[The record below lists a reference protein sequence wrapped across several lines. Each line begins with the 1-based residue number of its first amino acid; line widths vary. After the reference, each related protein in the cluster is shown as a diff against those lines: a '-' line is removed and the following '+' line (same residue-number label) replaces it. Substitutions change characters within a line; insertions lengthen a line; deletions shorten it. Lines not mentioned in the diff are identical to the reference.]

1 MATLLLA
8 MVTALTAP
16 VISTAST
23 LPPAPTIPPL
33 IILMATTA
41 PTAPMTL
48 TATTILLSPTT
59 LSLTPARPTTANR
72 KELNTMYEFRIT
84 KLATGEESIIF
95 GYDMTSAFRKAKL
108 NPAEWVVW
116 DREYID

>member
-1 MATLLLA
+1 MVMLLLV
-8 MVTALTAP
+8 MVTALTAL
-16 VISTAST
+16 VMSIAST
-23 LPPAPTIPPL
+23 PPLAPTTPPL
-33 IILMATTA
+33 IIPTATTA

-48 TATTILLSPTT
+48 TATIPLPSPTT
-59 LSLTPARPTTANR
+59 LTLTPARLTTANR

>member
-1 MATLLLA
+1 MVTLPLA
-8 MVTALTAP
+8 MVIALTAP
-16 VISTAST
+16 VMSTASI
-23 LPPAPTIPPL
+23 LPLAPIIPPL
-33 IILMATTA
+33 TTPMATTA
-41 PTAPMTL
+41 LTAPMTL
-48 TATTILLSPTT
+48 TATTILPSPTT
-59 LSLTPARPTTANR
+59 LSLTPAKPTTANR

>member
-1 MATLLLA
+1 MATLPLA

-16 VISTAST
+16 VMSTASI
-23 LPPAPTIPPL
+23 LPPAPT
-33 IILMATTA
+33 
-41 PTAPMTL
+41 TL
-48 TATTILLSPTT
+48 T
-59 LSLTPARPTTANR
+59 LTPARPTTANR
-72 KELNTMYEFRIT
+72 KELNTMYEFKIT

-95 GYDMTSAFRKAKL
+95 GYDMANAFRRAKL